1 MEAKTQNFI
10 ASKLLRAVIAKS
22 FVEVILVCV
31 VATLAGFTTFSPQ
44 LRGAIDVADQTRV
57 AGWVHDPQS
66 PAAALEVQLFI
77 DGKFAASKLADEKR
91 EDLVQAGVTAQSNH
105 GFNFALESL
114 NLPGGQHSVQVYA
127 VRAAGANKTLLPITT
142 VPPTFRV
149 SR

>member
-1 MEAKTQNFI
+1 MEAKTQSSM
-10 ASKLLRAVIAKS
+10 ASRLLRAVIAKS
-22 FVEVILVCV
+22 FLEVILVCV

-66 PAAALEVQLFI
+66 PADPLEVQLFI
-77 DGKFAASKLADEKR
+77 DGKFATAKLADEKR
-91 EDLVQAGVTAQSNH
+91 EDLVQAGVTAKANH

-114 NLPGGQHSVQVYA
+114 NLPDGEHSAQVYA

-142 VPPTFRV
+142 ISPTFRI
-149 SR
+149 RR